1 MKIILLAE
9 TVVKIAKRFGVG
21 VKDIKH
27 ITKALKIN
35 RADTT
40 ETPKGELDY
49 SRLLGFITTV
59 VSIIAGVAYSF
70 GKIDQEVYD
79 KLIKVLVG

>member
-1 MKIILLAE
+1 MKIILFAE
-9 TVVKIAKRFGVG
+9 AAAKVAKRFGVG
-21 VKDIKH
+21 IKDIKH
-27 ITKALKIN
+27 VTKALKIN
-35 RADTT
+35 RVDTT
-40 ETPKGELDY
+40 ETPAGELDY